1 MDLIEWLEDADIA
14 FWTEG
19 KNISKGWTGIQ
30 CPFCDDGSNHC
41 GISPDHVKFSCWKCG
56 ETGAL
61 AKLIRE
67 LTDSGW
73 RSAYRIAEQI
83 GQDALGIG
91 FKESS
96 LPTTDS
102 IPDRPVQSILPPS
115 SSDFPRIHR
124 RYLRSRSFQLRQIKM
139 DYDIRAVYTTGRY
152 RFRIIIPYYLDGQL
166 VNWVARDVTD
176 RAKEKYLAC
185 SNSRAVVPLKSTF
198 YNIDRAKDKIVLV
211 EGVTDV
217 WRIGKGSVA
226 SSGTIVTDEQLLLL
240 TERRV
245 KKVFIVFD
253 EDATDKANRY
263 ANKLSSVLD
272 VEIIELKGGDPADQD
287 LETVSLIRG
296 LLR

>member
-1 MDLIEWLEDADIA
+1 MDLIEWLEDSDIA

-19 KNISKGWTGIQ
+19 KNISKGWIGLQ
-30 CPFCDDGSNHC
+30 CPFCDDHSNHC

-56 ETGAL
+56 ESGGL

-83 GQDALGIG
+83 GQDALGSG
-91 FKESS
+91 YVLSS

-102 IPDRPVQSILPPS
+102 TSDVPVQGILPSS

-124 RYLRSRSFQLRQIKM
+124 RYLRSRSFQLRQIKR

-152 RFRIIIPYYLDGQL
+152 RFRIIVPYYLDGQL
-166 VNWVARDVTD
+166 VNWVARDVTE
-176 RAKEKYLAC
+176 RADKKYLAC
-185 SNSRAVVPLKSTF
+185 PNKQAVVPLKSTF
-198 YNIDRAKDKIVLV
+198 YNIDRAEDKIVLV

-217 WRIGKGSVA
+217 WRIGKGSIA
-226 SSGTIVTDEQLLLL
+226 SSGTLITNEQLLLL
-240 TERRV
+240 TERRL
-245 KKVFIVFD
+245 KKVFVVFD
-253 EDATDKANRY
+253 EDATDKADRY
-263 ANKLSSVLD
+263 ANKISTILD
-272 VEIIELKGGDPADQD
+272 VEIIELKGGDPAEQD